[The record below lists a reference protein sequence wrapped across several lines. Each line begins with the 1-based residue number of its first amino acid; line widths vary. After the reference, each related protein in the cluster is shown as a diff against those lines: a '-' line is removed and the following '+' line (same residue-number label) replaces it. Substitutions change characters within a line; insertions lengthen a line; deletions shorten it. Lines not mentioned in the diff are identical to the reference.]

1 MKEKNS
7 VVLLLATALLFAISP
22 MMGQSTKTVKEKK
35 ISSQTVYE
43 YFIEDGI
50 DEPVVESIER
60 FDENG
65 ELVELKELNS
75 KGDVK
80 LWEKYVYNEDGKL
93 AEIVVLDVKGRV
105 VSTEKSIFE
114 DGLRVEKQ
122 YFNNKDQLVK
132 RKVYEYEYRK

>member
-1 MKEKNS
+1 MKEKKS
-7 VVLLLATALLFAISP
+7 VVLVLAAALLFAISP
-22 MMGQSTKTVKEKK
+22 MMGQSTKTVKEKN

-65 ELVELKELNS
+65 EMVELKELNS

-93 AEIVVLDVKGRV
+93 TEIIVLDVKGRV
-105 VSTEKSIFE
+105 ESTEKSIFK